1 MPEVQEPSATME
13 HEKHP
18 LHDAD
23 EESTLDLS
31 KTDSQIK
38 KRSKTRII
46 LIMISLCVA
55 VFLAA
60 LDVTIVTTALPTI
73 AEYFNSDA
81 AYTWVGSSYIL
92 ATAAATPIWGKVSD
106 IFGRKPVL
114 ILANIVFFVGAL
126 VAGLSNSI
134 GMLITARAIQGLGG
148 GGLLVLVNIVI
159 GDLFSVRDRGV
170 YCGMIGGVW
179 ALALS
184 FGPVVGGVFAEKVS
198 WRWWYVVHDR

>member
-1 MPEVQEPSATME
+1 ME
-13 HEKHP
+13 HEKSTQ
-18 LHDAD
+18 HDED
-23 EESTLDLS
+23 EEPIHDLS

-38 KRSKTRII
+38 KRSKTRIMF
-46 LIMISLCVA
+46 IMISLCVA

-60 LDVTIVTTALPTI
+60 LDVTIVTTALATI
-73 AEYFNSDA
+73 AEYFDSDA
-81 AYTWVGSSYIL
+81 AYTWVGSAYIL

-134 GMLITARAIQGLGG
+134 GMLITARAVQGLGG

-159 GDLFSVRDRGV
+159 GDLFSPRDRGA
-170 YCGMIGGVW
+170 YYGMIGGVW

-184 FGPVVGGVFAEKVS
+184 FGPVVGGAFAEKVS
-198 WRWWYVVHDR
+198 WRWWYVVLAL